1 MAVIQLGN
9 ESTWKYKIDI
19 KKVVKFEQ
27 PLDINQFQK
36 MNGTYLKTAPK
47 NFCYIQKNNFWK
59 KKLWKNLL

>member
-47 NFCYIQKNNFWK
+47 NFCYIQKNNF
-59 KKLWKNLL
+59 